1 MGATFPLLFVI
12 GEIGKRNWAYSVLS
26 GSSLFIRL
34 TQALQNDYV
43 LVYLYFHLY
52 NKHEGP
58 KFKI

>member
-1 MGATFPLLFVI
+1 MGGTFPLLFVI

-34 TQALQNDYV
+34 TQALQNEYV
-43 LVYLYFHLY
+43 LVCLYFHLY
-52 NKHEGP
+52 NKHEAP